1 MGPPVRA
8 FLHTTLFW
16 GYFALSMPFFFTG
29 ALVIF
34 VVTLPFDRNG
44 RVLHAFTCFWGGHY
58 VFINP
63 MWRFEL
69 LGKEKID
76 TRRAYVFCANHQS
89 SGDIPVLFAT
99 MLPFKFVSK
108 HTNFRA
114 PFLGW
119 NMSLNRYVKLVRG
132 DSSSAAAMIA
142 ECKGWLDR
150 GVSVMMF
157 PEGTRSRTGRMLP
170 FKHGAFVLALQAKV
184 PVVPIVVD
192 GSFEAIPPDWVLRQ
206 RGIVHV
212 RVRVGEPIEPDGF
225 DEPNAFAEAVRAKM
239 ELTQRELWKL
249 RGHAPPGLDASPLAD
264 ASSPRRTAKSPAND
278 PGDPPQISA

>member
-1 MGPPVRA
+1 MRPVRTL
-8 FLHTTLFW
+8 LHTTLFW
-16 GYFALSMPFFFTG
+16 GYFALSMPFFFAG
-29 ALVIF
+29 ALVLF

-69 LGKEKID
+69 AGKEKL
-76 TRRAYVFCANHQS
+76 TPGQAVVFCANHQS

-108 HTNFRA
+108 HSNFRA

-119 NMSLNRYVKLVRG
+119 NMYLNRYVRLVRG
-132 DSSSAAAMIA
+132 DSSSAATMIA
-142 ECKGWLDR
+142 DCKKWLDR

-170 FKHGAFVLALQAKV
+170 FKPGAFGLALQAKA

-192 GSFEAIPPDWVLRQ
+192 GSLEAIPPDWVLRQ
-206 RGIVHV
+206 RGIVQV
-212 RVRVGEPIEPDGF
+212 RVRVGAPIDGATF
-225 DEPNAFAEAVRAKM
+225 DGDPRAFAEAVRTQM
-239 ELTQRELWKL
+239 ETMQEELWKL
-249 RGHAPPGLDASPLAD
+249 RGWAPEADPRSEPLGI
-264 ASSPRRTAKSPAND
+264 PRARGKEARD
-278 PGDPPQISA
+278 RGRPQVSA